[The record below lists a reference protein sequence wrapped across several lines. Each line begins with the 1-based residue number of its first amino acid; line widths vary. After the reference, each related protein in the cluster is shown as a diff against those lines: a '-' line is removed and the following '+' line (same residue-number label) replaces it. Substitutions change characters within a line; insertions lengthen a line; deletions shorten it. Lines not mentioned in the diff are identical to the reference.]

1 MARKLGS
8 QKLMTYQIS
17 AKMVIFSTMLIFGE
31 GIDVIVRKFRRF
43 WLFEIRW
50 RLHSAMRVRDN
61 SHWYVCAPCR
71 IILINT

>member
-31 GIDVIVRKFRRF
+31 GIGYPEVI
-43 WLFEIRW
+43 
-50 RLHSAMRVRDN
+50 S
-61 SHWYVCAPCR
+61 Y
-71 IILINT
+71 